1 MPPVGGIAGG
11 ISSLTGRLILVSD
24 LPPPPPSQTPPL
36 APPTQVVGQQVAPS
50 TAVPVGGGPASIA
63 IGGRKTN
70 SLAVVSLVTAL
81 VAPFGHIIGVGGITL
96 IIISLVTGHMARAQ
110 IKKTGED
117 GATLALIGLVISY
130 IHLVLSVLL
139 LIFLFGLIV
148 AFITAVF
155 HAATSSGG

>member
-1 MPPVGGIAGG
+1 
-11 ISSLTGRLILVSD
+11 
-24 LPPPPPSQTPPL
+24 
-36 APPTQVVGQQVAPS
+36 
-50 TAVPVGGGPASIA
+50 VGGGPTSIA

-81 VAPFGHIIGVGGITL
+81 IAPFGHIIGVGGITL
-96 IIISLVTGHMARAQ
+96 IVISLVTGHMARAQ

-130 IHLVLSVLL
+130 IHLVVSALL

-148 AFITAVF
+148 AFITAFF